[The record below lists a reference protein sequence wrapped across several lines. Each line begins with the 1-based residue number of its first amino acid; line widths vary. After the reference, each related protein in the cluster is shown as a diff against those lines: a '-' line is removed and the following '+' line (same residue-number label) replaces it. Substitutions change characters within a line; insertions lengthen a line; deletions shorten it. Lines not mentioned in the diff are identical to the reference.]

1 MPKCLQQLFY
11 PNSEILIILHQS
23 LTSFSSFL
31 RCTLRFPSTD
41 ICVSFISLLNNT
53 ASNHRISTEN
63 LSRHSSI
70 DTSQRSVS
78 SFTPMEIVPSQ
89 SVSHP
94 PEQQVIYLGVNQQT
108 QTKFEQEPIAPLTI
122 NIPNSSLSSSSVSI
136 DSSFSTG
143 SCHEQM
149 KYSEES
155 STIKHSSFG

>member
-11 PNSEILIILHQS
+11 PNSEILIILHQL
-23 LTSFSSFL
+23 LTYFSSFL

-41 ICVSFISLLNNT
+41 ICISFISLLNNT
-53 ASNHRISTEN
+53 TPNHRISTEN

-70 DTSQRSVS
+70 DTSQRSMS
-78 SFTPMEIVPSQ
+78 SLTPMETVP
-89 SVSHP
+89 HP

-108 QTKFEQEPIAPLTI
+108 QTKFEQEPTVPLTI
-122 NIPNSSLSSSSVSI
+122 NIPNSSLSSSSASI

-143 SCHEQM
+143 SCHEPM
-149 KYSEES
+149 KYSEDS